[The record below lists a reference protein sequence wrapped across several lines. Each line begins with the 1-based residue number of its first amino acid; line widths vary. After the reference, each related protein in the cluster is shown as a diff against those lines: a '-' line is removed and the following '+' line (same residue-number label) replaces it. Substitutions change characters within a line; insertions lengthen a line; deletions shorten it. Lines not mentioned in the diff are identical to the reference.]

1 MGKRVFCLLFAA
13 ILTAVSL
20 FGICPAA
27 EAWVPEKAISP
38 PALVLSTGIVS
49 RRANPLASA
58 MFLVLGGIGISMLF
72 DKKK

>member
-20 FGICPAA
+20 FGIRPAA
-27 EAWVPEKAISP
+27 EAWVPERAISP
-38 PALVLSTGIVS
+38 PALVLSTGIVG
-49 RRANPLASA
+49 RRANPLVSA

>member
-1 MGKRVFCLLFAA
+1 MGKRMFCLLFAA

-20 FGICPAA
+20 FGIRSAA

-49 RRANPLASA
+49 RRANPLVSA

>member
-1 MGKRVFCLLFAA
+1 MGKRMFCLLFAA

-20 FGICPAA
+20 LGIRSTA
-27 EAWVPEKAISP
+27 EAWAPERAISP
-38 PALVLSTGIVS
+38 PPLALSTGIVS
-49 RRANPLASA
+49 HRANPLVSA

>member
-20 FGICPAA
+20 FGIRPAA

-49 RRANPLASA
+49 TRANPLVSA